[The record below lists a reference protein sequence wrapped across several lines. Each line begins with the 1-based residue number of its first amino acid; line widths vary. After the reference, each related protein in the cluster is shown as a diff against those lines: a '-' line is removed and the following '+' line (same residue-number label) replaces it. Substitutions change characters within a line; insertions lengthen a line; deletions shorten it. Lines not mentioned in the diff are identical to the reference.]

1 MLSLALIVAAV
12 LVGARAATTRAV
24 APPARR
30 GLRLVAAAGLLA
42 LAAAASP
49 GAYELRK
56 FVGLCLMP
64 AGLAWL
70 GLAALASG
78 LVQRGHRGPAAAAG
92 ALWVLT
98 TLAGNAWLGGA
109 LTGWLQA
116 PYRRIDPF
124 AQGTF
129 DAVVVLGGGVEVR
142 PDGRPELT
150 VAGDRVVLGVRLWRA
165 GRAERLVTT
174 GPFVPVEGGG
184 STSYAAAT
192 AAMWEQLG
200 VPAAAIVVVEGPLT
214 TTDEVRALR
223 DLAVRSRWR
232 RVGLVTSAW
241 HLRRAMRLCARAGL
255 EVTPLP
261 ADALRPPPWELRWL
275 VPQEVG
281 FWRVQAACWE
291 LLGSLAGR

>member
-12 LVGARAATTRAV
+12 LVGA
-24 APPARR
+24 P
-30 GLRLVAAAGLLA
+30 GLRSRIGPAAAPAARLAGAAALLA
-42 LAAAASP
+42 LAVAASP

-70 GLAALASG
+70 GLAALGSG
-78 LVQRGHRGPAAAAG
+78 LAQHGHRGPAAATG
-92 ALWVLT
+92 AIWVLT

-109 LTGWLQA
+109 LAGWLQA
-116 PYRRIDPF
+116 PYRGIDPL

-165 GRAERLVTT
+165 GRAERLVAT
-174 GPFVPVEGGG
+174 GPLVPVEGGG

-200 VPAAAIVVVEGPLT
+200 VPAAAIVVVEGPRT

-223 DLAVRSRWR
+223 ELAVRSRWR

-261 ADALRPPPWELRWL
+261 ADALRPPPRELRWL